1 MSEKGLL
8 YLQDNVSDKEVKI
21 QGNTYKEN
29 SLGFTC
35 NNWFVLI
42 LCHLHVTDQDILMRK
57 LHTITVSFTDKCTT
71 QIF

>member
-35 NNWFVLI
+35 NSAAIGLYLFYVIYML
-42 LCHLHVTDQDILMRK
+42 LTK
-57 LHTITVSFTDKCTT
+57 
-71 QIF
+71 IF